1 MLVYQRVYLKSL
13 SPMALNALS
22 MFIPPKPLRFHGT
35 SHGAR
40 EKNPAE
46 KPRRRR
52 AAVSLQMPPTASAGS
67 RGTVTE
73 FITKLRAAETPR
85 MAPKEGE
92 DVDKFIYMYVY
103 MYINK

>member
-1 MLVYQRVYLKSL
+1 MVFLWFSYGFPTKTHQFSRHK
-13 SPMALNALS
+13 N
-22 MFIPPKPLRFHGT
+22 
-35 SHGAR
+35 HGA
-40 EKNPAE
+40 PGD
-46 KPRRRR
+46 RR

-92 DVDKFIYMYVY
+92 DMDQFLYIYIYTMVNLWLIYGYMYG
-103 MYINK
+103 